1 MKKLSHRFLLQMVLV
16 FIMVGISIPSVARA
30 ATLFQEYFTGLT
42 PGAAITT
49 GNTDFDYVRVGTGGG
64 GITSERT
71 VGGEDY
77 LRLGGTTTGSLN
89 GVGLRGD
96 GATTLGGATVTTM
109 NFRLQ
114 LESTTGILFLGMGT
128 GTTFT
133 GNAAFAN
140 ADLMWAI
147 QSTGG
152 ALQYRAGGAWNAFA
166 PAVALVADQN
176 YEFHIIAN
184 RSGANVTYDAGNQ
197 TITTGRMH
205 VYLDGTLI
213 GDVPI
218 ANNQNANGFR
228 FYQINSGLYA
238 NIDSIT
244 IADEALDPFSPTAV
258 TLSQTGAQTA
268 ALPTLPFAFAFLML
282 AVASLAIGRRQR
294 A

>member
-1 MKKLSHRFLLQMVLV
+1 MKKLSQRFLLQMVLV
-16 FIMVGISIPSVARA
+16 FIMVGMGIPSVAHA
-30 ATLFQEYFTGLT
+30 AILFQEYFTGLT

-49 GNTDFDYVRVGTGGG
+49 GNTDFDYVRVGGGG
-64 GITSERT
+64 GSITSERT

-77 LRLGGTTTGSLN
+77 LRLGGTATGALN

-96 GATTLGGATVTTM
+96 GATNLGGATVVTM
-109 NFRLQ
+109 NFRLN
-114 LESTTGILFLGMGT
+114 LESTAGTLLLGMGT
-128 GTTFT
+128 GNMFT
-133 GNAAFAN
+133 GNSTFTT

-147 QSTGG
+147 QSTNG
-152 ALQYRAGGAWNAFA
+152 ALQYRTGSWNAFA

-228 FYQINSGLYA
+228 FYQINNGLYA

-244 IADEALDPFSPTAV
+244 ISDEALDPFTPTAV
-258 TLSQTGAQTA
+258 TLARTGANTA
-268 ALPTLPFAFAFLML
+268 ALPSLPFAFAFLML
-282 AVASLAIGRRQR
+282 AVASFVVGRRK